1 MYMNKLEPA
10 ATPLASA
17 PPITVNCSSSNF
29 ANRIKTTLFD
39 PNIRASLV
47 PLPLS
52 TEVELMKRD
61 VPLDH
66 YPKSNLLPVPTF
78 DYSNIRMPSMERF
91 IAECGKLAKLD
102 ELLVDLK
109 KNGHRILIYFQMTR
123 MMEIFQEYLAFR
135 NYKFMRLD
143 GSTTIEARRELVTQ
157 WQTNPEFFIF
167 MLSTRAGGLGLNL
180 TSADTV
186 IFYDSDWNPTVD
198 AQAMDRAHRIGQT
211 KVVTVYRLLTKNTIE
226 ERIRQKAQ
234 NKEEIQKLVIN
245 Q

>member
-1 MYMNKLEPA
+1 
-10 ATPLASA
+10 
-17 PPITVNCSSSNF
+17 
-29 ANRIKTTLFD
+29 
-39 PNIRASLV
+39 
-47 PLPLS
+47 
-52 TEVELMKRD
+52 
-61 VPLDH
+61 
-66 YPKSNLLPVPTF
+66 
-78 DYSNIRMPSMERF
+78 
-91 IAECGKLAKLD
+91 
-102 ELLVDLK
+102 
-109 KNGHRILIYFQMTR
+109 MTR